1 MNPDFLKVFEGLA
14 EVLSLLTGKSY
25 AVVIE
30 MGQVDNVPCPL
41 VQLVPVPARLEEIV
55 KQKFEENGQ
64 SLN

>member
-1 MNPDFLKVFEGLA
+1 MNPDLLKVFEETA
-14 EVLSLLTGKSY
+14 EVLSMLTGKSY

-30 MGQVDNVPCPL
+30 LGMVDNVPCPL
-41 VQLVPVPARLEEIV
+41 VQIVPVPARLEEIV